1 MTPLQQIAHAA
12 HDAVLK
18 HGADATAVSIG
29 ESRSV
34 QVEWRS
40 GALERIQDKTHRS
53 LGIEIFV
60 NGRYAGFSTNDFRTD
75 ALSKFLTETVDM
87 TKLLEPDPH
96 RQLASPPTDRPLL
109 ELDLYDASIAER
121 QATDRLR
128 EMQHFDEVVQATLD
142 DVPPVS
148 YTTSVSD
155 GWGSYYRL
163 FSTGFSEASQ
173 TSTFAKS
180 GTISLKDK
188 DGKLPLGWDG
198 TYARHLN
205 DLLADD
211 RLARTMLER
220 AQHQLGARP
229 IDTGRYDIIIVNRG
243 MGKVLGPLLNPLRG
257 SSIQQGRSL
266 WKDRLNDQIVSKHL
280 TIWDEPHRIRG
291 LGSSQFDGDGFET
304 CRRPLIEN
312 GRLKTFLINDY
323 YARKLNCERTG
334 ADTHSLEWTL
344 GSKDLSGL
352 VGEVHNGLLIERF
365 LGGNCNE
372 TTGNFSFG
380 CAGRRIENGII
391 TTPFAEAN
399 LSGQLETFWKS
410 LRQIGNDPLEQSSN
424 GAPSCLFAGAQVSG
438 N

>member
-1 MTPLQQIAHAA
+1 
-12 HDAVLK
+12 
-18 HGADATAVSIG
+18 
-29 ESRSV
+29 
-34 QVEWRS
+34 
-40 GALERIQDKTHRS
+40 
-53 LGIEIFV
+53 
-60 NGRYAGFSTNDFRTD
+60 
-75 ALSKFLTETVDM
+75 
-87 TKLLEPDPH
+87 
-96 RQLASPPTDRPLL
+96 
-109 ELDLYDASIAER
+109 
-121 QATDRLR
+121 
-128 EMQHFDEVVQATLD
+128 MQHFDEVVQATLD